1 MHWLEKFRR
10 KFKHPNGSCGIT
22 REELAAMV
30 KLKYGKCSPVLIGI
44 IESGGITHPNI
55 ADQIAAVAGATVK
68 QRDSMV
74 HESRRIVREPMKP
87 KRRSEHK
94 KQPPP
99 MALDVIPDTAHR
111 VVALDSQG
119 NVVERFESLSA
130 AARSAGTS
138 APVVYSRCVR
148 KVQMLRGEFAFRGY
162 TWRFAE
168 EWDSMSDA
176 EKAADMENARKTRKR
191 EGKKKCAQE

>member
-1 MHWLEKFRR
+1 MHWLEKFRSR
-10 KFKHPNGSCGIT
+10 YKKPDGSRGIS
-22 REELAAMV
+22 REELADMV
-30 KLKYGKCSPVLIGI
+30 KLKHGKCSAVLIGI

-55 ADQIAAVAGATVK
+55 ADQIAAIAGATVK
-68 QRDSMV
+68 RRDSMV

-99 MALDVIPDTAHR
+99 MALDVIPDTARR
-111 VVALDSQG
+111 VVALDPEG
-119 NVVERFESLSA
+119 NVIERFESLSTA
-130 AARSAGTS
+130 AASAGTS

-148 KVQMLRGEFAFRGY
+148 KVRMLRGEFAFRGY

-176 EKAADMENARKTRKR
+176 EKATDMENARKTRKR

>member
-1 MHWLEKFRR
+1 MHWLKKFRLEY
-10 KFKHPNGSCGIT
+10 KHKNGSRGIS

-30 KLKYGKCSPVLIGI
+30 KLKHGTCSAVLIGI

-55 ADQIAAVAGATVK
+55 ADQIAKATGATAA
-68 QRDSMV
+68 QRNSMV
-74 HESRRIVREPMKP
+74 HPKLRAAWELPKA
-87 KRRSEHK
+87 KRRSEHE

-111 VVALDSQG
+111 VVALDPEG
-119 NVVERFESLSA
+119 NIVEHFESLSQ

-138 APVVYSRCVR
+138 APVVYARCVR
-148 KVQMLRGEFAFRGY
+148 KVQMLSGEFAFRGY